1 MPACKPT
8 STTIV
13 RAPWP
18 GKSPRPTWPNI
29 LSALA
34 RCVGFFPAG
43 SMGCIRAVGLKPG
56 PLPLACL
63 CNAMCPKP
71 LAVSGPSVWQGP
83 LPMSLRATRYKLG
96 ATCLCCPKLSCGRHA
111 VAGPSDGMPRLST
124 PRVGAAAGLRGSGRN
139 SGRLMLP
146 VRPGR
151 RGRTMMHSLLRESSP
166 VPATPSS
173 TRRCSASA
181 SLPLAPPPPEL
192 APHLAGAAL
201 FAIPKGADDVR
212 PIAVGETLRR
222 LVGKCM
228 CQAYKEESRSLLWPL
243 QVGVGVPLGGETVV
257 HAVRNWA
264 HRHAGHVSKVILK
277 VDFSNAFNTV
287 DRGALLRQVRLHMPG
302 LSAWAE
308 WTYGRH
314 SRLLFGDACLS
325 SEAGVQQGDPLGPL
339 LFARAL
345 HPALQAARAGP
356 APPSLALAFL
366 DDVCLAGDYRHVAA
380 SLARLAAAA
389 RQVGLELNPSKCEL
403 VVCGGADHCV
413 DTSLFPAG
421 VQVNGRGAFS
431 FLGAPIGPPAYC
443 EAFCLAERV
452 EKAKPLLALLAT
464 LPDPQTALLLLRH
477 CASFCRV
484 AYSARVTP
492 PSLHCNALAV
502 FDGAVRACLES
513 VCTGPLAAEAWVQ
526 CTLATSV
533 GGLGLRL
540 ARRHAPAAYIA
551 SLVSTAA
558 SCLALDPG
566 YDLANHSAYL
576 ASVTAHNQDVMPS
589 DHLPVPVPPNTR
601 QRQLSQALDRAV
613 VAQLLAPGQGREA
626 ARAHFH
632 LLQQPGAGAWLH
644 APPSEALGLHV
655 VPRLFRVMVQLRLRL
670 AVVPTDAACPL
681 CDGVA
686 DRFGDHSRSCPC
698 GGDGSKGT
706 TAFARLWLR
715 GLGLPGSR

>member
-1 MPACKPT
+1 MAATAAFC
-8 STTIV
+8 
-13 RAPWP
+13 
-18 GKSPRPTWPNI
+18 
-29 LSALA
+29 
-34 RCVGFFPAG
+34 
-43 SMGCIRAVGLKPG
+43 
-56 PLPLACL
+56 
-63 CNAMCPKP
+63 
-71 LAVSGPSVWQGP
+71 SG
-83 LPMSLRATRYKLG
+83 TR
-96 ATCLCCPKLSCGRHA
+96 
-111 VAGPSDGMPRLST
+111 
-124 PRVGAAAGLRGSGRN
+124 
-139 SGRLMLP
+139 
-146 VRPGR
+146 
-151 RGRTMMHSLLRESSP
+151 
-166 VPATPSS
+166 
-173 TRRCSASA
+173 
-181 SLPLAPPPPEL
+181 
-192 APHLAGAAL
+192 
-201 FAIPKGADDVR
+201 
-212 PIAVGETLRR
+212 
-222 LVGKCM
+222 
-228 CQAYKEESRSLLWPL
+228 
-243 QVGVGVPLGGETVV
+243 
-257 HAVRNWA
+257 
-264 HRHAGHVSKVILK
+264 
-277 VDFSNAFNTV
+277 
-287 DRGALLRQVRLHMPG
+287 
-302 LSAWAE
+302 
-308 WTYGRH
+308 
-314 SRLLFGDACLS
+314 
-325 SEAGVQQGDPLGPL
+325 EAGVQQGDPLGPL
-339 LFARAL
+339 LFALAL

-366 DDVCLAGDYRHVAA
+366 DNVCLAGDYRHVAA

-403 VVCGGADHCV
+403 VVCSGADHCV

-421 VQVNGRGAFS
+421 VQVNSRGAFS

-558 SCLALDPG
+558 SGLALDPG

-698 GGDGSKGT
+698 GGDRVKRHNRLRSIVAARARAAGLMVELLPLRPEDDGVNAGGRGAGQRRPADVWVAQWGLHGAAAFDIAVTSGLCAGAVLAESACSGSAAVEAYEARKRTYLHTEQHCSAEGLQFFPLVAEACGGGWGPT
-706 TAFARLWLR
+706 AIDTWRTLGGLLAARSGDTPGAETDRLLQSLAVTLQRENARAVLRRLPVPAEAQAAFAE
-715 GLGLPGSR
+715 P